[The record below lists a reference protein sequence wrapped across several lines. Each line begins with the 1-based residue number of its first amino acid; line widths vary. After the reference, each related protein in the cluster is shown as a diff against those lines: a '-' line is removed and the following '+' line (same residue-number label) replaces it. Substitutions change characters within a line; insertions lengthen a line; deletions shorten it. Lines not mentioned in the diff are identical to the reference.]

1 MFTFRH
7 VFTLILFRILVRN
20 MRKSKIAYSSIS
32 LKHQRAARCKVC
44 PEETPCTVSPF
55 NFGVNSFLSGIRYSV
70 NAPIELFFL
79 KVYLVY
85 CIIEISCV

>member
-7 VFTLILFRILVRN
+7 VFTLILFRILLRN
-20 MRKSKIAYSSIS
+20 MRKLMIAYYSIS

-55 NFGVNSFLSGIRYSV
+55 NFKVNSFSSGVQYSV
-70 NAPIELFFL
+70 NAPIELFFF
-79 KVYLVY
+79 
-85 CIIEISCV
+85 